1 MSRVPVFTPRAL
13 PLWLALCLASACSS
27 PPSIRPAPEMP
38 LQYKEALPPDPAQAT
53 PPARSD
59 GQWWQIFGDPVLNQL
74 IGQANQANPGA
85 GAAAARVRQ
94 ARALAGMEAAART
107 PALDAR
113 FGAQRGRAS
122 DNGIRQTG
130 SSWQG
135 GLSASYEVDLFGQV
149 SQRIDAASADA
160 LASAATHRAIMLAL
174 QADVAQT
181 YFRLRATD
189 AEQTFLQETV
199 QLRTENVRISSQRVL
214 LGDLGELELA
224 RAQTE
229 LETTRA
235 SSIALERQRS
245 ALEHA
250 LATLLGQPAS
260 QFSLPRQPL
269 PGDLQLPRIPAG
281 LPSDLLAR
289 RPDIS
294 ATRHAVDAA
303 AARTGSARLARFPSL
318 QLRAGAGYEA
328 GTLADLLKW
337 DSRSWLIGSLLSLP
351 LIDGGRNQAR
361 INASE
366 AALDESV
373 ANYRHALLQAV
384 AEVEDNLSGLR
395 TLDEQARVLDSAV
408 SSLRH
413 ATGLANK
420 LYQAGRSSYL
430 DLLDAR
436 RELVAV
442 ELSAMQIRS
451 ARVTGTIA
459 LVRALGGGW

>member
-1 MSRVPVFTPRAL
+1 MSQVPVFTMRAL

-27 PPSIRPAPEMP
+27 PPPIRQAPEMP
-38 LQYKEALPPDPAQAT
+38 LHYKEALPADPARIT
-53 PPARSD
+53 PPAVSD
-59 GQWWQIFGDPVLNQL
+59 GQWWQIFHDPVLNQL
-74 IGQANQANPGA
+74 IGQANQSNPGA
-85 GAAAARVRQ
+85 EAAAARVRQ
-94 ARALAGMEAAART
+94 ARAQAGMEAAART
-107 PALDAR
+107 PAIDAR

-122 DNGIRQTG
+122 DRGIRQTG

-135 GLSASYEVDLFGQV
+135 GLNASYEVDLFGQV

-189 AEQTFLQETV
+189 AEQLFLQETV

-235 SSIALERQRS
+235 SSIALERQRN

-269 PGDLQLPRIPAG
+269 QSDLQLPRIPAG

-303 AARTGSARLARFPSL
+303 AARTGSARMARFPSL

-337 DSRSWLIGSLLSLP
+337 DSRSWLVGSLLSLP

-395 TLDEQARVLDSAV
+395 TLDEQARVLDKAV
-408 SSLRH
+408 SSVRH